1 MRRIVLSAVFVLRL
15 AAAVDRGRL
24 LRAVGLMT
32 VGYLATPVIAL
43 GLREFTEAALARRL
57 DVATWVIGGVA
68 VLLVLELMLGH
79 FAHLSYFEVG
89 ELAETTLNEELVRHV
104 NGSPGLERLD
114 DPAFA
119 DNVNL
124 VREELGNTRTAV
136 ESVLQLGGLALQ
148 TALTTVVLVTLDPR
162 LALLPLAA
170 LPSVLVGRWAQN
182 LLESAKEASAENTRR
197 TRHLLALATAPA
209 SIKEI
214 RLFHAEA
221 ALLREQDANWSRT
234 SAVLRRAHLRAAA
247 LRAAGQLVFALA
259 YGGAI
264 TLVLWQAEQGRAG
277 VGDVILVITL
287 AVQVSVQVAGAATLL
302 TGLQG
307 VGRTLD
313 RLTSLRD
320 HGSGEQGSREHEAGE
335 RGSRKP
341 GHATPA
347 RTSPVPV
354 YPGTGAVPAVLREG
368 IRLENLSFVYPGT
381 GKVILEDLNLTIPAG
396 GSVALVGENGAGK
409 STLVKLLCGLY
420 QPTSGRILVDGT
432 DLRDLPAGEW
442 QARVAS
448 LFQDFARFELLLR
461 ENVGVGD
468 VARME
473 DEQAVLRAVE
483 LARAGRI
490 VASVPGGLSGLLG
503 HGYGQGT
510 ELSMG
515 QWQTLGLARSQMR
528 EDPLLLV
535 LDEPAAALDAAA
547 EHAIFERYADLS
559 ADTGRRS
566 GGITLFVSH
575 RFSTVRMADMIVVLD
590 RGRVAESGDHRA
602 LVTRRGLYAE
612 LYELQERIYH

>member
-15 AAAVDRGRL
+15 AAAADRTRL
-24 LRAVGLMT
+24 LRAIGLMT

-43 GLREFTEAALARRL
+43 GLREFTDAALARRL
-57 DVATWVIGGVA
+57 EVATWVIAGVA

-104 NGSPGLERLD
+104 NGSPGMERLD
-114 DPAFA
+114 DPDFA

-148 TALTTVVLVTLDPR
+148 TGLTTVVLVTLDPW

-170 LPSVLVGRWAQN
+170 LPSALVGRWAQN

-247 LRAAGQLVFALA
+247 LRAMGQLVFALA

-264 TLVLWQAEQGRAG
+264 TLVLWQAERGRAG

-320 HGSGEQGSREHEAGE
+320 HGSREGGSRED
-335 RGSRKP
+335 RR
-341 GHATPA
+341 ATPA
-347 RTSPVPV
+347 QPSPVPR
-354 YPGTGAVPAVLREG
+354 AVPAALREG

-381 GKVILEDLNLTIPAG
+381 GKVVLDDVTLTIPAG

-420 QPTSGRILVDGT
+420 RPTSGRILVDGT

-473 DEQAVLRAVE
+473 DEQAVLKAVE
-483 LARAGRI
+483 LSRAGRI

-515 QWQTLGLARSQMR
+515 QWQTLGLARSHMR

-547 EHAIFERYADLS
+547 EHAVFERYATLS
-559 ADTGRRS
+559 AETGRRS

-590 RGRVAESGDHRA
+590 QGRVAESGDHRE

>member
-1 MRRIVLSAVFVLRL
+1 SRRR
-15 AAAVDRGRL
+15 
-24 LRAVGLMT
+24 
-32 VGYLATPVIAL
+32 
-43 GLREFTEAALARRL
+43 
-57 DVATWVIGGVA
+57 
-68 VLLVLELMLGH
+68 
-79 FAHLSYFEVG
+79 
-89 ELAETTLNEELVRHV
+89 
-104 NGSPGLERLD
+104 
-114 DPAFA
+114 
-119 DNVNL
+119 
-124 VREELGNTRTAV
+124 
-136 ESVLQLGGLALQ
+136 
-148 TALTTVVLVTLDPR
+148 
-162 LALLPLAA
+162 
-170 LPSVLVGRWAQN
+170 
-182 LLESAKEASAENTRR
+182 
-197 TRHLLALATAPA
+197 
-209 SIKEI
+209 
-214 RLFHAEA
+214 
-221 ALLREQDANWSRT
+221 
-234 SAVLRRAHLRAAA
+234 
-247 LRAAGQLVFALA
+247 
-259 YGGAI
+259 
-264 TLVLWQAEQGRAG
+264 
-277 VGDVILVITL
+277 
-287 AVQVSVQVAGAATLL
+287 
-302 TGLQG
+302 
-307 VGRTLD
+307 
-313 RLTSLRD
+313 
-320 HGSGEQGSREHEAGE
+320 
-335 RGSRKP
+335 

-347 RTSPVPV
+347 RTSPVP
-354 YPGTGAVPAVLREG
+354 GAVPTVLREG
-368 IRLENLSFVYPGT
+368 IRLENVSFVYPGT
-381 GKVILEDLNLTIPAG
+381 GKVILEDLSLTIPAG

-547 EHAIFERYADLS
+547 EHAIFERYANLS

>member
-15 AAAVDRGRL
+15 AAAADRARL

-43 GLREFTEAALARRL
+43 GLREFTDAALARRL
-57 DVATWVIGGVA
+57 EAATWVIAGVA

-104 NGSPGLERLD
+104 NGSPGMERLD
-114 DPAFA
+114 DPGFA

-148 TALTTVVLVTLDPR
+148 TGLTTVVLVTLDPW

-320 HGSGEQGSREHEAGE
+320 HGSREGEPREGG
-335 RGSRKP
+335 R
-341 GHATPA
+341 ATPA
-347 RTSPVPV
+347 QRSPVPR
-354 YPGTGAVPAVLREG
+354 AVPAALREG
-368 IRLENLSFVYPGT
+368 IRLENVSFVYPGT
-381 GKVILEDLNLTIPAG
+381 GRVVLEDVTLTIPAG

-420 QPTSGRILVDGT
+420 RPTSGRILVDGT

-473 DEQAVLRAVE
+473 DEQAVLKAVE
-483 LARAGRI
+483 LSRAGRI

-515 QWQTLGLARSQMR
+515 QWQTLGLARSHMR

-547 EHAIFERYADLS
+547 EHAVFERYATLS
-559 ADTGRRS
+559 AETGRRS

-590 RGRVAESGDHRA
+590 QGRVAESGDHRA

>member
-15 AAAVDRGRL
+15 AAAADRTRL
-24 LRAVGLMT
+24 LRAIGLMT

-43 GLREFTEAALARRL
+43 GLREFTDAALARRL
-57 DVATWVIGGVA
+57 EVATWVIAGVA

-104 NGSPGLERLD
+104 NGSPGMERLD
-114 DPAFA
+114 DPDFA

-148 TALTTVVLVTLDPR
+148 TGLTTVVLVTLDPW

-320 HGSGEQGSREHEAGE
+320 HGSREGGPREDG
-335 RGSRKP
+335 RV
-341 GHATPA
+341 TPA
-347 RTSPVPV
+347 RTAPVPR
-354 YPGTGAVPAVLREG
+354 AVPAALREG

-381 GKVILEDLNLTIPAG
+381 GRVVLEDVTLTIPAG

-420 QPTSGRILVDGT
+420 RPTSGRILVDGT

-473 DEQAVLRAVE
+473 DEQAVLKAVE
-483 LARAGRI
+483 LSRAGRI

-510 ELSMG
+510 ELSTG
-515 QWQTLGLARSQMR
+515 QWQTLGLARSHMR

-547 EHAIFERYADLS
+547 EHAVFERYATLS
-559 ADTGRRS
+559 AETGRRS

-590 RGRVAESGDHRA
+590 QGRVAESGDHRA

>member
-1 MRRIVLSAVFVLRL
+1 MLSAVFVLRL
-15 AAAVDRGRL
+15 AAAADRTRL
-24 LRAVGLMT
+24 LRAIGLMT

-43 GLREFTEAALARRL
+43 GLREFTDAALARRL
-57 DVATWVIGGVA
+57 EVATWVIAGVA

-104 NGSPGLERLD
+104 NGSPGMERLD
-114 DPAFA
+114 DPDFA

-148 TALTTVVLVTLDPR
+148 TGLTTVVLVTLDPW

-320 HGSGEQGSREHEAGE
+320 HGSREGGPREDG
-335 RGSRKP
+335 RV
-341 GHATPA
+341 TPA
-347 RTSPVPV
+347 RTAPVPR
-354 YPGTGAVPAVLREG
+354 AVPAALREG

-381 GKVILEDLNLTIPAG
+381 GRVVLEDVTLTIPAG

-420 QPTSGRILVDGT
+420 RPTSGRILVDGT

-473 DEQAVLRAVE
+473 DEQAVLKAVE
-483 LARAGRI
+483 LSRAGRI

-510 ELSMG
+510 ELSTG
-515 QWQTLGLARSQMR
+515 QWQTLGLARSHMR

-547 EHAIFERYADLS
+547 EHAVFERYATLS
-559 ADTGRRS
+559 AETGRRS

-590 RGRVAESGDHRA
+590 QGRVAESGDHRA

>member
-57 DVATWVIGGVA
+57 EVATWVIGGVA

-104 NGSPGLERLD
+104 NGSRGLERLD

-234 SAVLRRAHLRAAA
+234 SAVLRRAHLRAAT

-320 HGSGEQGSREHEAGE
+320 HGSREQGSREHEAGE
-335 RGSRKP
+335 RGSRKR
-341 GHATPA
+341 GHATPS
-347 RTSPVPV
+347 RTSPVP
-354 YPGTGAVPAVLREG
+354 GAVPAVLREG

-547 EHAIFERYADLS
+547 EHAIFERYANLS